1 MVDDRGD
8 NHLVGLYLR
17 EVGKYNLLTAKE
29 EVDLAKRT
37 AKGDQAA
44 RQQLILSNLR
54 LVVNIAKRY
63 RNQGLSL
70 MDLIEEGNLGL
81 IRAVEK
87 FDYKRRLRFST
98 YATWWIRQFVGRAI
112 QNQGSMVRLPT
123 HKLEGLQKCRNAYQR
138 LTQALGREPTEKEIK
153 DAIEVDEKE
162 KDAIVDLFY
171 NPAIV
176 ESLTPGPGEEPSYAS
191 KLEDTTVTPPD
202 VEVFLRTRDARIIRL
217 VERLPDREKRIIV
230 ERFGLAGEE
239 PKTLKDI
246 GRDMG
251 ITRERV
257 RQIQHKTMDKLKK
270 LLTQAQ
276 EEEDLF
282 DDRAS

>member
-1 MVDDRGD
+1 MPHRVVTKKQALDYHQFPQAGKISI
-8 NHLVGLYLR
+8 
-17 EVGKYNLLTAKE
+17 EVTKPIKTQK
-29 EVDLAKRT
+29 D
-37 AKGDQAA
+37 
-44 RQQLILSNLR
+44 
-54 LVVNIAKRY
+54 
-63 RNQGLSL
+63 LSL
-70 MDLIEEGNLGL
+70 AYTPGVATPCLEIEKNPNDAYKYTTKKNLVAVISNGTAVLGL
-81 IRAVEK
+81 GNIGALASKPVMEGK
-87 FDYKRRLRFST
+87 GVLFKSFSGLDSFD
-98 YATWWIRQFVGRAI
+98 
-112 QNQGSMVRLPT
+112 
-123 HKLEGLQKCRNAYQR
+123 
-138 LTQALGREPTEKEIK
+138 
-153 DAIEVDEKE
+153 IEVDEKE